1 MKHKTRLKIR
11 VSKTVDPD
19 SDASIKSGSLPKRVW
34 NKLSGGTQKVT
45 IIVPGDNVEQ
55 IGIYEIPKGGEAK

>member
-1 MKHKTRLKIR
+1 MEHITKLKIR

-19 SDASIKSGSLPKRVW
+19 SAVSIKSTNLPKKVW

-45 IIVPGDNVEQ
+45 IIVPGDNVER
-55 IGIYEIPKGGEAK
+55 IGIYEIPEGGEGK